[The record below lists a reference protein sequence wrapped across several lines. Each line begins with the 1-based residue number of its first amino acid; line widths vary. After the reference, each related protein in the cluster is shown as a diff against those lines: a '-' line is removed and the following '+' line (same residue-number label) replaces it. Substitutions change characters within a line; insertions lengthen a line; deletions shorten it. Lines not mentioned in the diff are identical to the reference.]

1 MKVHWLLGLVL
12 ILMAVAVS
20 GCALVEREPAATS
33 APSPVAVQPTATDG
47 TSASALQAPPPTPEP
62 PTPVPPTLM
71 SPTPMSAAS
80 VPEVVPSPGDLSGVV
95 VDAAGPVKGAT
106 VRVQLTEIETTS
118 AAGGSFTLADLSLTE
133 PVSITAWAE
142 GYYVGGATAWPS
154 LEPVTITLKAHYT
167 TDNLDY
173 EWFTFQGVEGSES
186 CAPCHHSYDEWKADA
201 HSQSAVN
208 PRFLSMYQGTDVHG
222 NRSPVEYDAS
232 GRLKLPDPDQPYYGP
247 GLKLDYPDR
256 AGNCASCHTPLA
268 SNLDPANTCG
278 WSGCHTEWTAQYS
291 DEVPSGISPLYLEG
305 VAADGIACDF
315 CHKIGEVF
323 LDPETKLPLST
334 RPGISSMRLY
344 RPEEG
349 EQLFFGTFDD
359 VTRRVTYLPLEE
371 ESAFCAPCHYG
382 VFGGV
387 AGHTEVAGGVEVYNS
402 YGEWLESPYADPE
415 TGQTCQDCHM
425 PATDYDYFAYPEFG
439 GLQPRRPIHNHT
451 MPGVNDLALMQN
463 SVTMTTTAGVNGD
476 EVVVE
481 VSITNDK
488 TGHHVPT
495 GAPLRHMILVVQATD
510 AGGQP
515 LPLAGGPL
523 LPEWTGDYAGLP
535 GRYYAKILE
544 DKWSGEVPTPAYWR
558 DIRLVEDTRLA
569 AFATDESTYTFE
581 APDEGPVTVETRL
594 VYRRAFQELME
605 QKDWD

>member
-20 GCALVEREPAATS
+20 GCALVEREPAAAS

-359 VTRRVTYLPLEE
+359 VTRRVTYLPL
-371 ESAFCAPCHYG
+371 
-382 VFGGV
+382 
-387 AGHTEVAGGVEVYNS
+387 
-402 YGEWLESPYADPE
+402 
-415 TGQTCQDCHM
+415 
-425 PATDYDYFAYPEFG
+425 
-439 GLQPRRPIHNHT
+439 
-451 MPGVNDLALMQN
+451 
-463 SVTMTTTAGVNGD
+463 
-476 EVVVE
+476 
-481 VSITNDK
+481 
-488 TGHHVPT
+488 
-495 GAPLRHMILVVQATD
+495 
-510 AGGQP
+510 
-515 LPLAGGPL
+515 
-523 LPEWTGDYAGLP
+523 
-535 GRYYAKILE
+535 
-544 DKWSGEVPTPAYWR
+544 
-558 DIRLVEDTRLA
+558 
-569 AFATDESTYTFE
+569 
-581 APDEGPVTVETRL
+581 
-594 VYRRAFQELME
+594 
-605 QKDWD
+605 